1 MQVSGDYS
9 GAMPPPPTPASC
21 GPEKSPQGHVDSVLQ
36 VVAPEV
42 MPGAGRPTSAGITR
56 TPAPEGLGA
65 AGVHVPHPVRVGN
78 RGLVSLLLKQLK
90 KCQ

>member
-9 GAMPPPPTPASC
+9 GAMPPAPR

-36 VVAPEV
+36 VVAAEV
-42 MPGAGRPTSAGITR
+42 MPGAGRPTSAGIIR

-65 AGVHVPHPVRVGN
+65 TGLHVPHPVRVCN
-78 RGLVSLLLKQLK
+78 RFPS
-90 KCQ
+90 C